1 MSLPPP
7 QNPDFQPLSW
17 VDALSCLAI
26 LAASKAG
33 CRGEVPV
40 GAVLLAPSGTLLSE
54 VGNQV
59 LSTNNPM
66 GHAEL
71 RAMTQG
77 AARQSNFRLS
87 GCQLVS
93 SLQPCPMCL
102 GAMEA
107 ARLSQWI
114 FLAEKLKENFQDNSQ
129 DKWQDNPCEII
140 DDKENFLLVECQSTA
155 QFSKWSVALLRFF
168 FEQRR

>member
-1 MSLPPP
+1 MLSK
-7 QNPDFQPLSW
+7 NSYFQPLNH

-40 GAVLLAPSGTLLSE
+40 GAVLCASSGTLLSE

-59 LSTNNPM
+59 LMTNNPM

-77 AARQSNFRLS
+77 AARQFNYRLS

-114 FLAEKLKENFQDNSQ
+114 FLAEKSTENSQ
-129 DKWQDNPCEII
+129 ENLPQEKVHGIPCEE
-140 DDKENFLLVECQSTA
+140 DDLTRESLQEECQSTTF
-155 QFSKWSVALLRFF
+155 FSQWSVALLRFF

>member
-1 MSLPPP
+1 MDAF
-7 QNPDFQPLSW
+7 NPLSH

-40 GAVLLAPSGTLLSE
+40 GAVLCASSGTLLSE

-59 LSTNNPM
+59 LMTNNPM

-71 RAMTQG
+71 RAMAQG
-77 AARQSNFRLS
+77 AARQSNYRLS

-114 FLAEKLKENFQDNSQ
+114 FLAEKSTEKSQ
-129 DKWQDNPCEII
+129 EKFSQEKMPEILCEEY
-140 DDKENFLLVECQSTA
+140 DLAGESLQEEGQSTTL
-155 QFSKWSVALLRFF
+155 FSQWSVALLRFF